1 MNWQMIG
8 TIVTIVGFVGN
19 LCLFIAIKFN
29 DLKHLTLA
37 VEKLVNK
44 IDIMDKSMTRVRERI
59 SRLEGKIGK

>member
-8 TIVTIVGFVGN
+8 TLVTLLGFVGN
-19 LCLFIAIKFN
+19 IVLFVIIKFN

-37 VEKLVNK
+37 VEKLVSK
-44 IDIMDKSMTRVRERI
+44 IEIMDKSMTRVRERL